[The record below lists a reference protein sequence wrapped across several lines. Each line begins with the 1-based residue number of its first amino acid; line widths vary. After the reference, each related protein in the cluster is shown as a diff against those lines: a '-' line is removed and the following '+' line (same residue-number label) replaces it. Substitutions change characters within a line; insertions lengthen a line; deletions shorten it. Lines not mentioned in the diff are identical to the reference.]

1 MIELDAVAIGWPDA
15 PPVQSGL
22 SLRIQTGEKVALM
35 GPNGCGKSTVLQL
48 LAGLV
53 FPVHGHYL
61 YHGQKVTPA
70 QLRQRGWARGFRREV
85 GLVFQ
90 HPEAMLFNAT
100 VGDEIA
106 WGPRRLGWPDADA
119 RALRWARQL
128 KLDAL
133 LEQPPHHLSG
143 GEKQK
148 LALACV
154 LVLEPELLLLD
165 EPTAN
170 LDPQTVGWLCD
181 YLLDSSATVVM
192 STHSIG
198 LAAELTERCIV
209 LERGGRVVFDGVIG
223 QMLDDSELLIRAGLA
238 YRHKHRHRHPGLD
251 MPLHVHEHWHW
262 L

>member
-15 PPVQSGL
+15 PPVQSGV
-22 SLRIQTGEKVALM
+22 SLRIKAGEKVALL

-53 FPVHGHYL
+53 FPVHGQYR
-61 YHGQKVTPA
+61 YHGQSVTSA
-70 QLRQRGWARGFRREV
+70 QLRRCEWARGFRRDV

-106 WGPRRLGWPDADA
+106 WGPRRLGWPDANL
-119 RALRWARQL
+119 RALHWAQRL
-128 KLDAL
+128 KLDGL
-133 LEQPPHHLSG
+133 IDHPPHSLSG

-154 LVLEPELLLLD
+154 LVLEPDLLLLD

-181 YLLDSSATVVM
+181 YLLDLEATVVM

-198 LAAELTERCIV
+198 LAAELAERCIV
-209 LERGGRVVFDGVIG
+209 LERGGGVLFDGAIE
-223 QMLDDSELLIRAGLA
+223 QMLEDTDLLIRAGLA
-238 YRHKHRHRHPGLD
+238 YRHRHRHRHPGPE
-251 MPLHVHEHWHW
+251 MPLHAHEHWHW